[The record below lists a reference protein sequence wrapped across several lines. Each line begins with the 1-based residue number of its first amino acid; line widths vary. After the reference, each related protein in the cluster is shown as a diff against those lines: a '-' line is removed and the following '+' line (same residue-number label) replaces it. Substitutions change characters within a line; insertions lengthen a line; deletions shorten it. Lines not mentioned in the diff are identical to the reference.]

1 MALVRTLREG
11 EQIRMAIGGRDVATV
26 IVQYARNGR
35 ARLVL
40 QLHPAT
46 LVSHEAAPPK
56 PTEAAPCPSNP
67 PSLPPSFARSLNGD

>member
-26 IVQYARNGR
+26 IVQYARSGR
-35 ARLVL
+35 AKLVM

-56 PTEAAPCPSNP
+56 PTEAAPCHDPLALRP
-67 PSLPPSFARSLNGD
+67 PLSARLPTGD